1 MTIRKY
7 VLSNSYRGLVELR
20 GLPTGRNIIEKIG
33 YVQVFS
39 ALVIR
44 WFVDKLKTRVLHTA
58 FNVCMLT
65 LLFSDWQIDMLGN
78 VISYIYYRKLKWKK
92 QIK

>member
-44 WFVDKLKTRVLHTA
+44 WFVDKLQTSVLHTA
-58 FNVCMLT
+58 SEVCMPIVQ
-65 LLFSDWQIDMLGN
+65 FSDW
-78 VISYIYYRKLKWKK
+78 
-92 QIK
+92 

>member
-44 WFVDKLKTRVLHTA
+44 WFVDKLQTSVLHTA
-58 FNVCMLT
+58 SEVCMPIVQ
-65 LLFSDWQIDMLGN
+65 FSGWRN
-78 VISYIYYRKLKWKK
+78 VIFFPIFAIANVNRKK

>member
-1 MTIRKY
+1 M
-7 VLSNSYRGLVELR
+7 ELR

-44 WFVDKLKTRVLHTA
+44 WFVDKLQTSVLHTA
-58 FNVCMLT
+58 SEICMPIQ
-65 LLFSDWQIDMLGN
+65 FSDWRN
-78 VISYIYYRKLKWKK
+78 VIFFSIFAIANVNRKK